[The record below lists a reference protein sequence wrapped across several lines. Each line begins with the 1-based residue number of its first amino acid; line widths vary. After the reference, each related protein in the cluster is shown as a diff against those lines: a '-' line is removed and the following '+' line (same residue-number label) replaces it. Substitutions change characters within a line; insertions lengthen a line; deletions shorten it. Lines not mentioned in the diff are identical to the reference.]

1 MCIGSPKSVTPL
13 PPPPVPP
20 PPPAEETPKVMQ
32 PAVEKTADKKK
43 KQMQGRSA
51 LKVDLQPGGGASG
64 RSGLMIPT

>member
-1 MCIGSPKSVTPL
+1 
-13 PPPPVPP
+13 VPP

-32 PAVEKTADKKK
+32 PAVEKTAYKK

-51 LKVDLQPGGGASG
+51 LKVDLQAGGDASG

>member
-1 MCIGSPKSVTPL
+1 MCIGGSPKSVTP
-13 PPPPVPP
+13 PAPAPVPP

-43 KQMQGRSA
+43 QMQGRSA
-51 LKVDLQPGGGASG
+51 LKVDLQSGGGASG